1 MALDV
6 CQDIDGIS
14 NYIIPIRFVTKI
26 FSTQHKND
34 SQKKKIISNLNMAFT
49 YIMNFLFLVK
59 IRHKNHTK
67 LIESSTNSF

>member
-6 CQDIDGIS
+6 CQDIVGIS
-14 NYIIPIRFVTKI
+14 NYNIPIRFVTKI

-34 SQKKKIISNLNMAFT
+34 SQKKIISNLNMAFT

>member
-14 NYIIPIRFVTKI
+14 NYNIPTSFVTKI

-34 SQKKKIISNLNMAFT
+34 SQKKIISNLNMAFT
-49 YIMNFLFLVK
+49 YIMNFLFLIK